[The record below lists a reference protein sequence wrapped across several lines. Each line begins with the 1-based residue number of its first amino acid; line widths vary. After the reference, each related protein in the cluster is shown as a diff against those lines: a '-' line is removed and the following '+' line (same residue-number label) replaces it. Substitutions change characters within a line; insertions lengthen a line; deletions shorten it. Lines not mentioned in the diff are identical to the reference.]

1 VKKLGSDAVA
11 RAPLLLAE
19 RDFVTRLALL
29 DPGPGVVDG
38 ALGVPVQ
45 GLGIWGCRVGA
56 RAFQLRFFYRLVGR
70 E

>member
-1 VKKLGSDAVA
+1 MKKLGSDAVA

-45 GLGIWGCRVGA
+45 GLGIWGWGSGA
-56 RAFQLRFFYRLVGR
+56 SASFLL
-70 E
+70 